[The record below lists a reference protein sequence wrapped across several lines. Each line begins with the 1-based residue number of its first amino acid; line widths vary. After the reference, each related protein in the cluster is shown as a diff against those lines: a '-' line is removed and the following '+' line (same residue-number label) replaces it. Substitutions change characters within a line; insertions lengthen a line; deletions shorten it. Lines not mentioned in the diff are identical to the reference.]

1 MQLKCKS
8 CNKLY
13 NLNLKK
19 IGDYLNQ
26 KRSLGLCEDCFLN
39 KKWDADYRNNRLRY
53 SDYFNVNLT
62 KIPDIDIFDT
72 DLYFKLNQI
81 IEINRCY
88 QQTPDAASF
97 VQRPLYINLILKDKG
112 KIVSGFPVSIKNF
125 YLILKQDIY
134 SPDIDNGLH
143 HMGDAEFKIPFYQI
157 SRIKV
162 FHDYHD
168 VYCPD
173 VPESIIGY
181 KAVTETNGILKT
193 HNYIYEIGIPY
204 EEEQRNIYTT
214 DFQDCY
220 SHFCRNIEDV
230 ILCSGKTD
238 FISSQINPPAYSII
252 RLFKIK
258 AEKHC
263 LQITKRG
270 WVTNKLTLLEEIT
283 KKEIIDYFEEHSDAK
298 ELIINHYKDFQI
310 FEKLKES
317 KVEPYIATNTN
328 EAQIYTMF
336 IKSCDK
342 YNIDSCLQG
351 NDCAVENCKLCNSQQ
366 IRGWLDSK
374 DLKYLLVKYRIL
386 NGLFSF
392 QDPDYQY
399 LKEHNCHAEVQSL
412 KRLLAHHTP
421 K

>member
-72 DLYFKLNQI
+72 DLYFKLNHI

-143 HMGDAEFKIPFYQI
+143 HM
-157 SRIKV
+157 
-162 FHDYHD
+162 
-168 VYCPD
+168 
-173 VPESIIGY
+173 
-181 KAVTETNGILKT
+181 
-193 HNYIYEIGIPY
+193 
-204 EEEQRNIYTT
+204 
-214 DFQDCY
+214 
-220 SHFCRNIEDV
+220 
-230 ILCSGKTD
+230 
-238 FISSQINPPAYSII
+238 
-252 RLFKIK
+252 
-258 AEKHC
+258 
-263 LQITKRG
+263 
-270 WVTNKLTLLEEIT
+270 
-283 KKEIIDYFEEHSDAK
+283 
-298 ELIINHYKDFQI
+298 
-310 FEKLKES
+310 
-317 KVEPYIATNTN
+317 
-328 EAQIYTMF
+328 
-336 IKSCDK
+336 
-342 YNIDSCLQG
+342 
-351 NDCAVENCKLCNSQQ
+351 
-366 IRGWLDSK
+366 
-374 DLKYLLVKYRIL
+374 
-386 NGLFSF
+386 
-392 QDPDYQY
+392 
-399 LKEHNCHAEVQSL
+399 
-412 KRLLAHHTP
+412 
-421 K
+421 